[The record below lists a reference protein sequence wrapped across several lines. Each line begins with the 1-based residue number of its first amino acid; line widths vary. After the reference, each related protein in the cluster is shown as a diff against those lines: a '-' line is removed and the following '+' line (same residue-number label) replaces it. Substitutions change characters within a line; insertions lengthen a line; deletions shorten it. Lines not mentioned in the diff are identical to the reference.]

1 MARRRN
7 KSNVFWKASPPRGL
21 LFGANPPRGTLP
33 EDCFVAIVLF
43 GASPPRGLLF
53 GARLGQMFLRF
64 EVSLA
69 NLVAKVLSMTLS
81 QLKLGE
87 L

>member
-21 LFGANPPRGTLP
+21 LFGTSPPRGTLP
-33 EDCFVAIVLF
+33 EDCCVAIV
-43 GASPPRGLLF
+43 LF

-69 NLVAKVLSMTLS
+69 NLVAKALSMTLS
-81 QLKLGE
+81 HLKLGE
-87 L
+87 LR

>member
-7 KSNVFWKASPPRGL
+7 KSNVFWKASPPRG
-21 LFGANPPRGTLP
+21 TLP
-33 EDCFVAIVLF
+33 EDCCVAIV
-43 GASPPRGLLF
+43 LF

-69 NLVAKVLSMTLS
+69 NLVAKALSMTLS
-81 QLKLGE
+81 HLKLGE
-87 L
+87 LR